1 MKILH
6 KKYSILYLVIMIL
19 FSVSC
24 TNELDLFPQKS
35 VSPSQLGSSDLEQLL
50 NGVYNKSTVGIGE
63 RIIDFDLLANH
74 LKSTPLFAGADVN
87 FVRNELSPTE
97 TEDWWLEL
105 YEIIYNANT
114 VLEVINNL
122 EGDFNNEKATALYFR
137 AMTYYY
143 LVTRFGGVPL
153 LPQNTVEIVPRSTT
167 SQTWDFIITDL
178 EKALPLSDV
187 FFRPTLCI

>member
-97 TEDWWLEL
+97 TEDWVVR
-105 YEIIYNANT
+105 II
-114 VLEVINNL
+114 
-122 EGDFNNEKATALYFR
+122 
-137 AMTYYY
+137 
-143 LVTRFGGVPL
+143 
-153 LPQNTVEIVPRSTT
+153 
-167 SQTWDFIITDL
+167 
-178 EKALPLSDV
+178 
-187 FFRPTLCI
+187 